1 MLLPDLI
8 DVDVD
13 ASTGSADE
21 VYVDDRENKDEEE
34 EAAEKK
40 KRRELSGGVAI
51 FATGLSE
58 SARRPPEHERSW
70 LWRCRV
76 EWEKRR
82 G

>member
-1 MLLPDLI
+1 VLLPDLI
-8 DVDVD
+8 DVD

-21 VYVDDRENKDEEE
+21 VCVDGREDEDEEE

-40 KRRELSGGVAI
+40 KRRELSGGVTI

-70 LWRCRV
+70 LGRCLI
-76 EWEKRR
+76 EWERR